1 MKQGLGPCNGTL
13 QWHHVHCTL
22 QWHPGA
28 TSNPPKWF
36 VALPPI
42 GSKNPYSYRY
52 LGTMLCTV
60 FFPFPFFAKIS
71 SVLLKHKFLNDPCDR
86 RKATKRQKKKHMQKS
101 GANPEGFGRWLWFG
115 SHFKSFLV
123 QGLIE
128 HLVFSALLIA
138 FSLVRGPAVEKS
150 SPRKHTFHLQS
161 ENGLQV
167 LAIFRMN

>member
-1 MKQGLGPCNGTL
+1 MGFAFHTYITKKQ
-13 QWHHVHCTL
+13 
-22 QWHPGA
+22 
-28 TSNPPKWF
+28 K
-36 VALPPI
+36 
-42 GSKNPYSYRY
+42 
-52 LGTMLCTV
+52 TMLSVECV
-60 FFPFPFFAKIS
+60 FPFPFFAKIS

-86 RKATKRQKKKHMQKS
+86 RKATKTQTKKKQMQKS
-101 GANPEGFGRWLWFG
+101 SANPEGFGRWLWFG

-138 FSLVRGPAVEKS
+138 FSLVRSLDKRAEKKKERKSPAVEKS

>member
-1 MKQGLGPCNGTL
+1 MGFAFHTYITKKQ
-13 QWHHVHCTL
+13 
-22 QWHPGA
+22 
-28 TSNPPKWF
+28 K
-36 VALPPI
+36 
-42 GSKNPYSYRY
+42 
-52 LGTMLCTV
+52 TMLSVECV
-60 FFPFPFFAKIS
+60 FPFPFFAKIS

-86 RKATKRQKKKHMQKS
+86 RKATERQKKHMQKS

-115 SHFKSFLV
+115 SHFKSFLL

-138 FSLVRGPAVEKS
+138 FSLVRGLDKRAEKKERKSPAVEKS